1 MVARGSANNKNRFDV
16 LPMLLTSRK
25 MPKAQKRFN
34 MVEIGI

>member
-1 MVARGSANNKNRFDV
+1 MRNSVTENDC
-16 LPMLLTSRK
+16 TSRK